1 MDEIEKLFQQSDF
14 SSESIG
20 LETRIWNR
28 ITNFKEANMPIDK
41 TKLTK
46 EMLEKAMK
54 CQTADEL
61 TALAKTEGMEIT
73 KAEAE
78 AYLDELQ
85 DFELDPETLD
95 KVAGGRM
102 RLPHKCSEYVEKS
115 IYD

>member
-1 MDEIEKLFQQSDF
+1 MKFVYINVMDEIEKLFQQSDF

-20 LETRIWNR
+20 LGTRIWNHL
-28 ITNFKEANMPIDK
+28 INYYKEANMPIDK

-61 TALAKTEGMEIT
+61 IALAKTEGMEIT

-78 AYLDELQ
+78 AYLQRHIWTNFRILNLTQ
-85 DFELDPETLD
+85 KPLI
-95 KVAGGRM
+95 
-102 RLPHKCSEYVEKS
+102 RLPGEE
-115 IYD
+115 

>member
-1 MDEIEKLFQQSDF
+1 MS
-14 SSESIG
+14 
-20 LETRIWNR
+20 
-28 ITNFKEANMPIDK
+28 IDK

-46 EMLEKAMK
+46 EMLEKAAM

-61 TALAKTEGMEIT
+61 IALAKIKGIEIT

-95 KVAGGRM
+95 KVAGGRPKPQH
-102 RLPHKCSEYVEKS
+102 RCSEYIEKS